1 MIGLDLKRNPD
12 YWVSFFYKRIMGL
25 QALQVKLPFFQ
36 EKVRS
41 YGHCGQKPGKIGLM
55 FVNYGEK
62 KLEIKLPFRCKHE
75 IFHLQGRKGLHRL
88 DFRKIIQ
95 DHYYFVVLTSGVAM
109 THSRD

>member
-1 MIGLDLKRNPD
+1 
-12 YWVSFFYKRIMGL
+12 MGW
-25 QALQVKLPFFQ
+25 QVLQVKHPFSE
-36 EKVRS
+36 EKLRS

-88 DFRKIIQ
+88 DFRNLFKIMIFLDKIIIK
-95 DHYYFVVLTSGVAM
+95 DFKFICESIAVMVLNINAG
-109 THSRD
+109 